1 MSKPRKS
8 LKKPRQ
14 IAFVRQNGK
23 CCYCHQPMWNANP
36 TEYAERY
43 CLSAGLTSLM
53 RCTGEHLNAH
63 KDGGSTQNENI
74 AAACLFCNTQRH
86 KLKNDVTPEKFE
98 TYVLKRLHKGAWH
111 GLKLTC

>member
-36 TEYAERY
+36 TEYAERHS
-43 CLSAGLTSLM
+43 LSPGRTSLM
-53 RCTGEHLNAH
+53 RCTGEHLIAH
-63 KDGGSTQNENI
+63 KDGGSSKVENI
-74 AAACLFCNTQRH
+74 AAACLFCNTRRH
-86 KLKNDVTPEKFE
+86 RLKTVKTPENFE
-98 TYVLKRLHKGAWH
+98 TYVLNRLRKGGWH
-111 GLKLTC
+111 GIKLTC